1 MLHPRPPSL
10 ALWRHP
16 PVFVGRRSNQKREGL
31 TEYRL
36 RSRRTSGKISHMSE
50 RSYFHTIARYKW
62 SRGAGSVSFNL
73 LCLCQRQQQLEGGD
87 RRGRGL
93 IVALSSRPLLP
104 SHLLHHSHADLCG
117 ACQ

>member
-1 MLHPRPPSL
+1 MLHPPSL

-36 RSRRTSGKISHMSE
+36 RSRRTSGKISQLSE
-50 RSYFHTIARYKW
+50 RSYIHTIARYKW
-62 SRGAGSVSFNL
+62 SHGVGSVSLNL
-73 LCLCQRQQQLEGGD
+73 LCLCQRQQQLEGGE
-87 RRGRGL
+87 RRRGL

-104 SHLLHHSHADLCG
+104 CHLLHHSHADLCG